1 MMGAEIISQYV
12 QSERVSLGKNSLH
25 VLSRGEGRPLVY
37 LHGVG
42 DTGAFLPVLDDLSQ
56 RYRVIRPDHPGFLLS
71 DDFPTANIRDI
82 AQMHK
87 ELLDRLDVRQ
97 FTLVGCSMGGWVA
110 AELAML
116 VPERITELVLI
127 GPVGMVGDRSAPDI
141 FSMATD
147 ELLNATVSDVQMR
160 AGARSAKPDA
170 NARLLKA
177 RNMAELRRV
186 TPPEMSDPSLIER
199 LSCSGLGT
207 ASIPTTIIWG
217 AEDGVMPPNYAADW
231 KTALPHSQLHILE
244 AAGHLPHVEA
254 KARFLAAAGLLGEDV
269 QAGPWS

>member
-1 MMGAEIISQYV
+1 MVGAETISENV
-12 QSERVSLGKNSLH
+12 QSERISLGENSLH

-42 DTGAFLPVLDDLSQ
+42 DTGTFLPILDDLSQ

-82 AQMHK
+82 AQMHR
-87 ELLDRLDVRQ
+87 ELLNRLGVRR

-116 VPERITELVLI
+116 VPERIAELVLI
-127 GPVGMVGDRSAPDI
+127 GPVGMAGDGSAPDI
-141 FSMATD
+141 FSMAKD
-147 ELLNATVSDVQMR
+147 ELLNATVWDAHMR
-160 AGARSAKPDA
+160 ERARSAEPDV
-170 NARLLKA
+170 NASSLHA

-186 TPPEMSDPSLIER
+186 TPPRMSDPTLLQR
-199 LSCSGLGT
+199 MSCSGLAA
-207 ASIPTTIIWG
+207 ASTPTTIVWG
-217 AEDGVMPPNYAADW
+217 AEDGVMPPAYAADW
-231 KTALPHSQLHILE
+231 LAALPHGQLHILE

-254 KARFLAAAGLLGEDV
+254 KARFLTAAGLLEDPE
-269 QAGPWS
+269 AGPWS